1 MVGKRKPLVKT
12 FFFPSEVISVMPPS
26 GHTWLLQSLLPETQ
40 HLIYMAHHTKSAL
53 CKRPGQTSP
62 NSLQTAHHL
71 PLPHDSK
78 TGKPHSLTEV
88 KSEAHDTRSGM

>member
-12 FFFPSEVISVMPPS
+12 FSSRQEVSDALFWPHMA
-26 GHTWLLQSLLPETQ
+26 LQSLLPETNTE
-40 HLIYMAHHTKSAL
+40 YDTVAHHTKSAL

-71 PLPHDSK
+71 LCPMTPNICVCHILTK
-78 TGKPHSLTEV
+78 VTGNQKPS
-88 KSEAHDTRSGM
+88 